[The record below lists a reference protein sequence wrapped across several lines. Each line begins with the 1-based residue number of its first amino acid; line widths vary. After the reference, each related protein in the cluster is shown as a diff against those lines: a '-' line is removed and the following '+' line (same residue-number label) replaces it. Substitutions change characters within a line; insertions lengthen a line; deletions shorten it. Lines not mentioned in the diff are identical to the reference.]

1 VLSQRRQSPAAN
13 GGWLASGDAVW
24 RACCQSVGCLS
35 SVLGAPKEE
44 KRGPGGQVCC
54 ASPAACVALR
64 QVDPVQ
70 VYSLRGHSLTHS
82 LAHTLAHLRNP
93 TLPSLAR
100 LHITACVHVFVY
112 RRPLTS
118 DTLPTRVQVFT
129 TRQGVLR
136 CSSEA
141 APLLSFWPLQRDGQ
155 YLPCRLRRQPLQ
167 VRAVTDGC
175 RWPCRTRL
183 QQRT

>member
-1 VLSQRRQSPAAN
+1 MLPV
-13 GGWLASGDAVW
+13 GGL
-24 RACCQSVGCLS
+24 L
-35 SVLGAPKEE
+35 VLGTWGAQ
-44 KRGPGGQVCC
+44 RGKKGTRWPGLLCIPSGVCG
-54 ASPAACVALR
+54 SGLL

-112 RRPLTS
+112 LRPLAS

-141 APLLSFWPLQRDGQ
+141 AALLSFWPLQRDGQ